1 MQSLLKTAA
10 GNAAIHTGRYEMN
23 WLGAVI
29 IVAACSVIGIK
40 KACSLGN
47 TEKCYAAL
55 ISMLEIAKGEI
66 CTRRAPMD
74 EVFTVLEEGAAK
86 QVRPFVSAAAAQL
99 TALGEHSFAEIWC
112 GCADKY
118 LQQLSPASLAAV
130 KSLGGSLGRYDAE
143 MQCAAIERCMAVLSQ
158 EQQIFSSNLSVNKR
172 MYIGIGS
179 GTGLIIAIML
189 L

>member
-1 MQSLLKTAA
+1 
-10 GNAAIHTGRYEMN
+10 MN

-29 IVAACSVIGIK
+29 IVAACSVIGTK

-99 TALGEHSFAEIWC
+99 AALGEHSFAEIWC

-158 EQQIFSSNLSVNKR
+158 EQQIFSSNLSANKR

>member
-1 MQSLLKTAA
+1 
-10 GNAAIHTGRYEMN
+10 MN

-29 IVAACSVIGIK
+29 IVAACTVIGIK
-40 KACSLGN
+40 KAYSLGN

-86 QVRPFVSAAAAQL
+86 QVKPFVSAAAAQL
-99 TALGEHSFAEIWC
+99 AALGEHSFAGIWC

-158 EQQIFSSNLSVNKR
+158 EQQIFSSNLSENKR

>member
-1 MQSLLKTAA
+1 
-10 GNAAIHTGRYEMN
+10 MN

-29 IVAACSVIGIK
+29 IVAACSVIGIN

-55 ISMLEIAKGEI
+55 ISILEIAKGEI

-99 TALGEHSFAEIWC
+99 TALVEHSFAEIWC

-158 EQQIFSSNLSVNKR
+158 EQQIFSSNLSENKR

-189 L
+189 F

>member
-1 MQSLLKTAA
+1 
-10 GNAAIHTGRYEMN
+10 MN

-29 IVAACSVIGIK
+29 IVAACTVIGIK
-40 KACSLGN
+40 KAYSLGN

-99 TALGEHSFAEIWC
+99 AALGEHSFAEIWC

-158 EQQIFSSNLSVNKR
+158 EQQIFSSNLSENKR

>member
-1 MQSLLKTAA
+1 
-10 GNAAIHTGRYEMN
+10 MN

-29 IVAACSVIGIK
+29 IVAACSVMGIK

-55 ISMLEIAKGEI
+55 ISTLEIAKGEI

-74 EVFTVLEEGAAK
+74 EVFTVLDKSAAK
-86 QVRPFVSAAAAQL
+86 PVRPFVSGAAAQL

-130 KSLGGSLGRYDAE
+130 KSLGGSMGRYDTE
-143 MQCAAIERCMAVLSQ
+143 IQCAAIERCMAVLSQ
-158 EQQIFSSNLSVNKR
+158 EQQIFSSNLSANKR

>member
-1 MQSLLKTAA
+1 
-10 GNAAIHTGRYEMN
+10 MN

-29 IVAACSVIGIK
+29 IVAACSVIGIN

-86 QVRPFVSAAAAQL
+86 QVKPFVSAAAAQL
-99 TALGEHSFAEIWC
+99 AALGEHSFAEIWC

-158 EQQIFSSNLSVNKR
+158 EQQIFSSNLSENKR

>member
-1 MQSLLKTAA
+1 
-10 GNAAIHTGRYEMN
+10 MN

-86 QVRPFVSAAAAQL
+86 QVKPFVSAAAAQL
-99 TALGEHSFAEIWC
+99 AALGEHSFAEIWC

-158 EQQIFSSNLSVNKR
+158 EQQIFSSNLSENKR

>member
-1 MQSLLKTAA
+1 
-10 GNAAIHTGRYEMN
+10 MN

-29 IVAACSVIGIK
+29 IVAACTVIGIN

-99 TALGEHSFAEIWC
+99 AALGEHSFAEIWC

-158 EQQIFSSNLSVNKR
+158 EQQIFSSNLSENKR

>member
-1 MQSLLKTAA
+1 
-10 GNAAIHTGRYEMN
+10 MN

-29 IVAACSVIGIK
+29 IVVACSVIGIE

-74 EVFTVLEEGAAK
+74 EVFTVLEEGTAK
-86 QVRPFVSAAAAQL
+86 PVRPFVSGAAEQL
-99 TALGEHSFAEIWC
+99 EALGEHSFAEIWC

-130 KSLGGSLGRYDAE
+130 KSLGGSLGRYDADL
-143 MQCAAIERCMAVLSQ
+143 QCAAIDRCMAVLSQ
-158 EQQIFSSNLSVNKR
+158 EQQLFGSGLSANKR

-179 GTGLIIAIML
+179 GAGLIIAIML

>member
-1 MQSLLKTAA
+1 
-10 GNAAIHTGRYEMN
+10 MN

-29 IVAACSVIGIK
+29 IVAACSALGIN
-40 KACSLGN
+40 KAFSLDN
-47 TEKCYAAL
+47 TEKCYASL
-55 ISMLEIAKGEI
+55 ISMLEIVKGEI

-74 EVFTVLEEGAAK
+74 EVFRVLKEDAAK
-86 QVRPFVSAAAAQL
+86 SVKLFVSGVAGQL
-99 TALGEHSFAEIWC
+99 DVLGEHSFAEIWS

-118 LQQLSPASLAAV
+118 LPQLSPASLASV
-130 KSLGGSLGRYDAE
+130 KSLGSSLGRYDAE
-143 MQCAAIERCMAVLSQ
+143 MQCAAIERCMAVLTQ
-158 EQQIFSSNLSVNKR
+158 EQQAFRTGLDASKR

>member
-1 MQSLLKTAA
+1 
-10 GNAAIHTGRYEMN
+10 MN

-29 IVAACSVIGIK
+29 IVAACSMIGIK
-40 KACSLGN
+40 KAYSLGN